1 MIVPPRKLAAAWFT
15 FTILMA
21 PTFVHAMGLRSF
33 VALPLEQGGT
43 VLRLFAERNTDTD
56 VDTLTTELVYGISGT
71 QTLFFG
77 LPYRLSPAGSD
88 RTGDLS
94 ALYRQIVWQVDNDI
108 GTSRLGLLGGAIL
121 PTESSRDGQLQVGA
135 VATFFRRRY
144 EWDLDLLYQKGHDQ
158 APDSGRYDISWQYRL
173 SPAVYPAWGIGSEW
187 DGVLELNGRW
197 LEGNE
202 TIHQFTAGL
211 QWIHRRWVLEGG
223 VVQDLNGPED
233 RRFVLSTRIHF

>member
-1 MIVPPRKLAAAWFT
+1 MSTKPRQLAVSLLALGVL
-15 FTILMA
+15 IA
-21 PTFVHAMGLRSF
+21 PTLVNAMGLRSF
-33 VALPLEQGGT
+33 VALPLEKGGT
-43 VLRLFAERNTDTD
+43 VLRLIGERNTDTD
-56 VDTLTTELVYGISGT
+56 IDMLTTELAYGLSGT

-94 ALYRQIVWQVDNDI
+94 ALYRHIVWQVDDDV

-121 PTESSRDGQLQVGA
+121 PTESSRDGQLQAGV

-144 EWDLDLLYQKGHDQ
+144 EWDLDLLYQKGLDQ
-158 APDSGRYDISWQYRL
+158 ARDSGRYDVSWQYRL
-173 SPAVYPAWGIGSEW
+173 APATYPEWGIGSEW
-187 DGVLELNGRW
+187 DSVLELNGRW
-197 LEGNE
+197 TEGNE

-223 VVQDLNGPED
+223 VVKDLNEPED
-233 RRFVLSTRIHF
+233 RRFVLSTRVHF